1 MKRVGIYCRVSS
13 PKRHQLRS
21 LAAQAS
27 GLTRLVDSRSF
38 WTLKDIFI
46 DVASGADTGR
56 EEYKRMLDA
65 ARQGLINLVVVKSS
79 SKLGRDTVEMIQA
92 CRELAHFD
100 CDVYFENADSFYSAL
115 GPLVVELTAAVD
127 QAENESR
134 SENIRWGIRRGLE
147 DGSSQLYSRICY
159 GYERGEDGNL
169 VIKED
174 EAVVVRKIFLQYLA
188 GASILK
194 IKAALESE
202 GIPAPRGGKTWAK
215 KTIDSILS
223 NQKYAGASL
232 ARTSC
237 ISPETDSGFI
247 HEDTKGN
254 KYVLMGIVDDHPPI
268 IPPETFDR
276 VQQMRMDRSN
286 IEYDQDGKKRRKNT
300 HYSSKR
306 GQVQEESES

>member
-1 MKRVGIYCRVSS
+1 MSEK
-13 PKRHQLRS
+13 P
-21 LAAQAS
+21 
-27 GLTRLVDSRSF
+27 
-38 WTLKDIFI
+38 
-46 DVASGADTGR
+46 
-56 EEYKRMLDA
+56 
-65 ARQGLINLVVVKSS
+65 SS
-79 SKLGRDTVEMIQA
+79 SIWQEPAYLKSRRPWKAKEFQPRAVGR
-92 CRELAHFD
+92 
-100 CDVYFENADSFYSAL
+100 L
-115 GPLVVELTAAVD
+115 GP
-127 QAENESR
+127 
-134 SENIRWGIRRGLE
+134 
-147 DGSSQLYSRICY
+147 
-159 GYERGEDGNL
+159 
-169 VIKED
+169 
-174 EAVVVRKIFLQYLA
+174 
-188 GASILK
+188 
-194 IKAALESE
+194 
-202 GIPAPRGGKTWAK
+202 